1 MENGS
6 SSSDDDTSSHFLKNS
21 YNKIK
26 FKKDQDQ
33 INEFCKLL
41 LSISEHL
48 KYYDQ
53 EHCRLATKLENYQ
66 KTIENLRIGFYKDL
80 VNIENHNVRL
90 EADAKNRLQSGW
102 AT

>member
-1 MENGS
+1 M
-6 SSSDDDTSSHFLKNS
+6 
-21 YNKIK
+21 K

-48 KYYDQ
+48 KYCDQ
-53 EHCRLATKLENYQ
+53 EHCRLATKLESYQ

-80 VNIENHNVRL
+80 VNMENHNALV
-90 EADAKNRLQSGW
+90 EVDAKNRLQSG
-102 AT
+102 